1 MIMNATVKDNIL
13 FGLQPGNDQKLE
25 ASYTKAIAAAALE
38 TDLHLLPA
46 GDKTEIGEKGITLS
60 GGQKARV
67 ALARAVLASQPGGLV
82 LLDDPLSAVDA
93 QVGAHMFEKCIVEE
107 LAGTTRLL
115 ITNQLHFLNHAAVS
129 NIVVME
135 KGCIV
140 EQGRFDTLRANS
152 ESHFSKMLKSAGG
165 AHGPEK

>member
-46 GDKTEIGEKGITLS
+46 GDQTEIGEKGITLS

-67 ALARAVLASQPGGLV
+67 ALARAVLGSVPGGLV
-82 LLDDPLSAVDA
+82 LLDDPLAAVDA
-93 QVGAHMFEKCIVEE
+93 HVGTHLFEKCIVGA
-107 LAGTTRLL
+107 LDGTTRLL
-115 ITNQLHFLNHAAVS
+115 VTNQLYFL
-129 NIVVME
+129 
-135 KGCIV
+135 
-140 EQGRFDTLRANS
+140 
-152 ESHFSKMLKSAGG
+152 SHSQ
-165 AHGPEK
+165 